1 MIRMSKQAD
10 YGLVLMTAFLRGPQQ
25 SPNLSAREL
34 AARTRLPLPM
44 VSKILKA
51 LARQGLLVSH
61 RGTNGGY
68 SLARTPDRITVSEV
82 LVAVEGP
89 IAMTECLHDRG
100 DCRQVAV
107 CPVRTNW
114 ERINVAVKHVLDAI
128 TLADMADPLPD
139 SLITV
144 DGVVRTRGEDRA
156 AGMVSA
162 V

>member
-10 YGLVLMTAFLRGPQQ
+10 YGLVLMTAFLREPQQ